1 MFFFNLRSL
10 LASTLSYEEEPPFV
24 CVEPFSMLLFHQG
37 AISAVLYHLCL
48 YKLRKGKKSPYI
60 LLFWNKTRSF
70 VSKNKV
76 AHNEYD
82 VKCKLQIR
90 ADN

>member
-1 MFFFNLRSL
+1 
-10 LASTLSYEEEPPFV
+10 
-24 CVEPFSMLLFHQG
+24 MLLFHQC
-37 AISAVLYHLCL
+37 AFSAVLYHLCP
-48 YKLRKGKKSPYI
+48 YKLKEISYI

-76 AHNEYD
+76 VHDEYD

-90 ADN
+90 ADNWMPENSMLQFLPFL